1 MKRMMVV
8 LAAVIFLILAN
19 NGKAAINPFWE
30 PECLESS
37 VLCQKFFV
45 VFWSGIG
52 ILVEKFGNPAGNY
65 SVEIK
70 EEAIERKDE
79 KNTSLR
85 LGIVVRVKEGKS
97 DFIKI
102 IIVGFGS
109 GDEEE
114 ENKKILNAAGAAS
127 MKVYFEVRKK
137 DSAALPL

>member
-1 MKRMMVV
+1 MKRMIVV
-8 LAAVIFLILAN
+8 LVSVIFLILAN

-70 EEAIERKDE
+70 EEAIEKRDE

-114 ENKKILNAAGAAS
+114 ENKKNLKRGGS
-127 MKVYFEVRKK
+127 SEYEGLF
-137 DSAALPL
+137 